1 MSTWT
6 MNGIV
11 FPESETR
18 GKTKPSLSKRMK
30 VLVEKQRRR
39 VLVYQNENYSH
50 GKEIIANTFEEVWQ
64 QIIAVKRLRVRVL
77 FS

>member
-30 VLVEKQRRR
+30 DLVEKRRKR
-39 VLVYQNENYSH
+39 ILVFKNENYFN
-50 GKEIIANTFEEVWQ
+50 GKEIVASTFEEV
-64 QIIAVKRLRVRVL
+64 L
-77 FS
+77 SSS